1 MSHDTIRILS
11 IDPGLTLS
19 GWAILDYSKSND
31 TMQVVKTGLMTPNKI
46 VSRVDM
52 KDDVDKYGKRLM
64 ALLTLRAMVTDIY
77 DAYIPDYIVVEGAFF
92 HDKFP
97 TAYAALLHWT
107 TTVDLLIKDKYN
119 KPVFKIPPKLAKH
132 YISGTGDAK
141 KITVQQAI
149 LDNAKIEFKSKQV
162 LDDLIEH
169 IADAIAIGWAFA
181 HEYIPIFT
189 T

>member
-1 MSHDTIRILS
+1 MSSDYIRILS
-11 IDPGLTLS
+11 IDPGLTIS
-19 GWAILDYSKSND
+19 GWSILDYKKNTD
-31 TMQVVKTGLMTPNKI
+31 TMHVVKTGLMTPNKI

-52 KDDVDKYGKRLM
+52 KDNVEKYGKRLM
-64 ALLTLRAMVTDIY
+64 ALLTLRELVSSIY
-77 DAYIPDYIVVEGAFF
+77 ETYLPDYVVVEGAFF

-132 YISGTGDAK
+132 YISGAGDAK

-149 LDNAKIEFKSKQV
+149 LDNPKIEFKSKQV
-162 LDDLIEH
+162 LEDLIEH